1 MQRATRET
9 ERSVQTRIK
18 LNIYVA
24 YSTVISSV
32 RFFPSKI
39 CSLNSVCNCCGD
51 ISKLISVFDLFKVWT
66 LTRKKFKIFRNI
78 NENIW
83 INFLSRDRLISYCF
97 WCVLFLLTDFAAK
110 LQIPFPFNGNRITL
124 WLTNDFSQFGGFFNN
139 SFTCTYARFRQ
150 IF

>member
-1 MQRATRET
+1 MQRVTRET
-9 ERSVQTRIK
+9 ERSVQTRIT
-18 LNIYVA
+18 LIIYVA

-32 RFFPSKI
+32 RIFSSEI

-83 INFLSRDRLISYCF
+83 INFLSRDRLIWYCF
-97 WCVLFLLTDFAAK
+97 WCVYFFLLT
-110 LQIPFPFNGNRITL
+110 LQLNYKSLSFNGNRITF
-124 WLTNDFSQFGGFFNN
+124 WLTRERLL
-139 SFTCTYARFRQ
+139 TIWW

>member
-1 MQRATRET
+1 MQRVTRET
-9 ERSVQTRIK
+9 ERSVQTRIT
-18 LNIYVA
+18 LIIYVA

-32 RFFPSKI
+32 RFFPSEI

-51 ISKLISVFDLFKVWT
+51 ISKLITVFDLFKVWT

-83 INFLSRDRLISYCF
+83 INFLSRDRLIWYCF
-97 WCVLFLLTDFAAK
+97 WCVYFFLLT
-110 LQIPFPFNGNRITL
+110 LQLNYKSLSFNGNRITF
-124 WLTNDFSQFGGFFNN
+124 WLTRERLL
-139 SFTCTYARFRQ
+139 TIWW